1 MKLPF
6 IDFSKQNLKSG
17 TPAWEVLKSQ
27 VREALEEY
35 GCFEA
40 SYDKVS
46 TTLCSA
52 AVESLEELF
61 SLPLPIKLRNAS
73 KKPFH
78 GYVGQYPQV
87 PLYES
92 MGIDEPNVPHMVET
106 LAKTFWTQGN
116 PKFSETIQSYSEQ
129 LSEFDKIVREMIVE
143 SFGLEKYM
151 EEHMNST
158 NYLLRVMKYKSPE
171 TQDKKLG
178 LSCHTDKNIVT
189 ILYQNQVQ
197 GLEVQTKNGTWI
209 KSQPSPTTFIV
220 MIGDSLKAWLNGR
233 LHSPLHRVM
242 MSGNESRYSLGLFSV
257 PKSGYI
263 IEAPVEMVDKE
274 HPLLFK
280 PFDHVEFLS
289 FYYSAAGQTAP
300 SALYAYCGI

>member
-1 MKLPF
+1 MGTECNPKLPF

-17 TPAWEVLKSQ
+17 TPDWEVLKSQ

-116 PKFSETIQSYSEQ
+116 PKF
-129 LSEFDKIVREMIVE
+129 
-143 SFGLEKYM
+143 
-151 EEHMNST
+151 
-158 NYLLRVMKYKSPE
+158 RVMKYKSPE

-178 LSCHTDKNIVT
+178 LSSHTDKNIVT

>member
-1 MKLPF
+1 MGTECNPKLPF

-17 TPAWEVLKSQ
+17 TPDWEVLKSQ

-46 TTLCSA
+46 TTL
-52 AVESLEELF
+52 
-61 SLPLPIKLRNAS
+61 KLRNAS

-151 EEHMNST
+151 EEH
-158 NYLLRVMKYKSPE
+158 
-171 TQDKKLG
+171 
-178 LSCHTDKNIVT
+178 
-189 ILYQNQVQ
+189 NQVQ

>member
-1 MKLPF
+1 MGTECNPKLPF

-17 TPAWEVLKSQ
+17 TPDWEVLKSQ

-116 PKFSETIQSYSEQ
+116 PKF
-129 LSEFDKIVREMIVE
+129 R
-143 SFGLEKYM
+143 
-151 EEHMNST
+151 

-178 LSCHTDKNIVT
+178 LSSHTDKNIVT